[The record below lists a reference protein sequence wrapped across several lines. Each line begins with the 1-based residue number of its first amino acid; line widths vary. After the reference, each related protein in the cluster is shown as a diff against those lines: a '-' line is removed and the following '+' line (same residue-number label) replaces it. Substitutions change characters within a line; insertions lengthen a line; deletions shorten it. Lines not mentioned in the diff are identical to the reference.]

1 MYPDK
6 PVKNYRPSGKDDMDK
21 EEAPSDDLK
30 NVVSGV
36 LVVDK
41 PIGLTSH
48 DVVQIIRRGT
58 GIRRA
63 GHTGTLDPRAS
74 GVLVVLIGPA
84 VRLSEYVSASDK
96 RYQAT
101 IELGSSTDT
110 FDSEGRVTQ
119 TASAIHVTE
128 EQFDD
133 ILQQFVGEI
142 EQVPPP
148 YSAVKVKGRKAY
160 EMAREG
166 EEVNLEPRMINVY
179 SLEVLEWDPPE
190 AVVDVYCSSGTYVR
204 SLAND
209 LGNAL
214 GTGAHLVGLRRTKS
228 GRFTLRDA
236 VPLRRLQEAFV
247 AGNWYRYLI
256 PAAEALADWPMVEL
270 DPDQVELVRHGH
282 RVPSL
287 PSEKGWARGVSQQ
300 GDLVALMEVDEVTQ
314 EWQPRKVF
322 FQS

>member
-1 MYPDK
+1 MD
-6 PVKNYRPSGKDDMDK
+6 GKEMTDK
-21 EEAPSDDLK
+21 ETIK

-48 DVVQIIRRGT
+48 DIVQIIRRGT

-74 GVLVVLIGPA
+74 GVLVILIGPA

-101 IELGSSTDT
+101 IRLGASTDT
-110 FDSEGRVTQ
+110 YDAEGVVVSTRAVDNISEGFF
-119 TASAIHVTE
+119 SE
-128 EQFDD
+128 
-133 ILQQFVGEI
+133 ILQTFVGEI

-148 YSAVKVKGRKAY
+148 FSAVKVKGRKAY

-166 EEVNLEPRMINVY
+166 EEVSLEPRIIQVY
-179 SLEVLEWDPPE
+179 SLEVLEWSPPE
-190 AVVDVYCSSGTYVR
+190 AVIDVYCSSGTYVR

-209 LGNAL
+209 LGKAL

-236 VPLRRLQEAFV
+236 VPLRRLQEAFN
-247 AGNWYRYLI
+247 AGEWYRFLI

-270 DPDQVELVRHGH
+270 DADQVELVRHGH
-282 RVPSL
+282 RIEADSDQ
-287 PSEKGWARGVSQQ
+287 KGWARGVSQQ
-300 GDLVALMEVDEVTQ
+300 GDLVALLEVDSETQ

-322 FQS
+322 FQT

>member
-1 MYPDK
+1 M
-6 PVKNYRPSGKDDMDK
+6 NRDDHI
-21 EEAPSDDLK
+21 K

-41 PIGLTSH
+41 PVGLTSH

-101 IELGSSTDT
+101 IRLGSSTDT
-110 FDSEGRVTQ
+110 FDSEGIITGSSSVEG
-119 TASAIHVTE
+119 VDE
-128 EQFDD
+128 EKFDE

-142 EQVPPP
+142 QQVPPP
-148 YSAVKVKGRKAY
+148 YSAIKVQGRKAY

-166 EEVNLEPRMINVY
+166 EEVNLEPRLINVY
-179 SLEVLEWDPPE
+179 SLDVLEWAPPE
-190 AVVDVYCSSGTYVR
+190 VVIDVFCSSGTYVR

-209 LGNAL
+209 LGEAI
-214 GTGAHLVGLRRTKS
+214 GTGAHLIGLRRTKS

-236 VPLRRLQEAFV
+236 VPLRRLQESFI
-247 AGNWYRYLI
+247 AGDWYKYLI
-256 PAAEALADWPMVEL
+256 PAAEALGDWPMVEL
-270 DPDQVELVRHGH
+270 DGDDVELIRHGH
-282 RVPSL
+282 RIPAEPEAS
-287 PSEKGWARGVSQQ
+287 GWARGVSEQ
-300 GDLVALMEVDEVTQ
+300 GDLVALLEADTETN